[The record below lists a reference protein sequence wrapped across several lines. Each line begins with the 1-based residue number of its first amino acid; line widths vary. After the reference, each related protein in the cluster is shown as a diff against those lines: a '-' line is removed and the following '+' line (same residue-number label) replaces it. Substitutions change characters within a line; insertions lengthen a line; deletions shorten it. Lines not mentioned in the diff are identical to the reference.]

1 MQHGVGRRSVS
12 KALVLKVL
20 DLSLES
26 KGQCKSRNGDHI
38 SVSINLHLSAHTHI
52 HTPQKFKKKKTTLAL
67 PSLQLSENTMMAAID
82 PSVIFSF
89 NGYKQGGRSSLFY
102 Q

>member
-1 MQHGVGRRSVS
+1 MQLGMRRRSVS
-12 KALVLKVL
+12 KVLVLKVL

-26 KGQCKSRNGDHI
+26 KGQCNRNGDHI
-38 SVSINLHLSAHTHI
+38 SVSINLHLSAHTH
-52 HTPQKFKKKKTTLAL
+52 TPHKNLKKKTTLAL
-67 PSLQLSENTMMAAID
+67 PSLQLSENTIMAAID

-89 NGYKQGGRSSLFY
+89 NRYKQGGRSSLFY